1 MLELDKVSAADFS
14 PLLHDTFRLVTSDG
28 ATLDLELVET
38 YESARPRP
46 AQERFSFSL
55 LFKGTRDK
63 LLPQQMYRMEHAT
76 LGAMD
81 LMIVPVREDQD
92 GYYYEAVF
100 N

>member
-1 MLELDKVSAADFS
+1 MLELDRVGAADFS
-14 PLLHDTFRLVTSDG
+14 PLLDDTFRLVTPDG
-28 ATLDLELVET
+28 ASLDLELVEL
-38 YESARPRP
+38 YESGRNRPG
-46 AQERFSFSL
+46 QERSSFSL
-55 LFKGTRDK
+55 LFKSTRDK

-76 LGAMD
+76 LGVMD